1 MRDILRG
8 APQVT
13 FHSAARFPLLAA
25 VLGALSGCA
34 QSSTPDPLQAQA
46 NSQMQSET
54 TRICRP
60 NRALLVPRSAPD
72 CVFRRLESKTLD
84 SDQWERLKIEYERQC
99 YQDAE
104 KLVRDRLRRLQAV
117 NRRCEAQRTSG

>member
-1 MRDILRG
+1 MRDIFRG
-8 APQVT
+8 APLVT

-104 KLVRDRLRRLQAV
+104 KLVRARLRRLQAI
-117 NRRCEAQRTSG
+117 NRCVAQRTSG

>member
-1 MRDILRG
+1 MRDIFRG
-8 APQVT
+8 APLVT

-34 QSSTPDPLQAQA
+34 QNSVPDPLQAQA

-104 KLVRDRLRRLQAV
+104 KLVRARLRRLQAV
-117 NRRCEAQRTSG
+117 NRCEAQRTSG

>member
-1 MRDILRG
+1 MRDIFR
-8 APQVT
+8 PQVT
-13 FHSAARFPLLAA
+13 SHTTARLPLLAA

-34 QSSTPDPLQAQA
+34 QSSTPDPLHAQA

-54 TRICRP
+54 RTCRP
-60 NRALLVPRSAPD
+60 NPDLLVPRSAPD
-72 CVFRRLESKTLD
+72 CVFRRPELKTLD

-104 KLVRDRLRRLQAV
+104 KLVRARLRRLQAV
-117 NRRCEAQRTSG
+117 NRCEAQRTSG